1 MKTLGNPIWF
11 IFGGWYNALTWIFGG
26 ILFALSII
34 GIPLFRSA
42 IEMAKLSAFSFGKE
56 VVDADKI
63 TEKSSSVIMS
73 VLVTLVNIIWLFTF
87 GITLFFGYLFAGILM
102 CIFIIT
108 IPFGLQALKLATLAT
123 LATLA
128 LWPVGKRVISS
139 KK

>member
-1 MKTLGNPIWF
+1 MKTLGNLIWF
-11 IFGGWYNALTWIFGG
+11 IFSGWYIALTWIFGG

-42 IEMAKLSAFSFGKE
+42 IEMAKLSAFPFGKE

-63 TEKSSSVIMS
+63 TEKSSSAIMS
-73 VLVTLVNIIWLFTF
+73 VLVTLVNIIWLLTF

-108 IPFGLQALKLATLAT
+108 IPFGLQALKLATLA
-123 LATLA
+123 

>member
-1 MKTLGNPIWF
+1 MKTLGNLIWF
-11 IFGGWYNALTWIFGG
+11 IFSGWYIALTWIFGG

-42 IEMAKLSAFSFGKE
+42 IEMAKLSAFPFGKE

-63 TEKSSSVIMS
+63 TEKSSSAIMS

-108 IPFGLQALKLATLAT
+108 IPFGLQALKLATLA
-123 LATLA
+123 

>member
-1 MKTLGNPIWF
+1 MKTLGNLIWF
-11 IFGGWYNALTWIFGG
+11 LFGGWYIALTWIVGG

-42 IEMAKLSAFSFGKE
+42 IEMAKLSAFPFGKE

-73 VLVTLVNIIWLFTF
+73 VLVTLVNIIWLLTF

-108 IPFGLQALKLATLAT
+108 IPFGLQAFK

-139 KK
+139 KNK